1 MPLNGYSSLCE
12 ERQRIIVSR
21 DSGTRREHRAFN
33 NDPCHVT
40 QYKIDGDIVRDTS
53 IWHRHT
59 KRCAVLQNPDS
70 GRRR

>member
-53 IWHRHT
+53 IRHE
-59 KRCAVLQNPDS
+59 
-70 GRRR
+70 